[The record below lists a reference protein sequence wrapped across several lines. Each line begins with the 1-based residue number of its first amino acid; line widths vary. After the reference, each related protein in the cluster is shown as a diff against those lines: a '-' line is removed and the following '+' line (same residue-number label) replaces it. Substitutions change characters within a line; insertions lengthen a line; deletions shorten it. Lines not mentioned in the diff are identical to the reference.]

1 MPTQIPISIQRSWL
15 AEAME
20 ALMLSLL
27 AAAINGVAFIVIVWA
42 YS

>member
-1 MPTQIPISIQRSWL
+1 MPTQIPIPIQRSWL

-27 AAAINGVAFIVIVWA
+27 AAAINGAAFIVIVWA